1 MTPDSLWPDPDG
13 HERTLGDPAEHAR
26 AVAKAR
32 GETYDPAR
40 HGPFED
46 GSRPIPRDAARDDQ
60 KLGELIE
67 RFRTRPVQ
75 WGPRLVKDRPD
86 IDRWVHR

>member
-1 MTPDSLWPDPDG
+1 MIPDSLWPDPDG
-13 HERTLGDPAEHAR
+13 LERTVGDPAERAR

-32 GETYDPAR
+32 GERYDPAK

-46 GSRPIPRDAARDDQ
+46 GQPPSFDDSDRDGKLAA
-60 KLGELIE
+60 LID
-67 RFRTRPVQ
+67 RFANRPVR
-75 WGPRLVKDRPD
+75 WGPRLVRDRPD